1 MMNAKPVAKYSVG
14 DSVIADG
21 DCATITEVIL
31 PADSEMFSGAI
42 SYAVEWATDE
52 WGTFT
57 EDELEGV
64 EE

>member
-1 MMNAKPVAKYSVG
+1 MNTRPVAKYSVG
-14 DSVIADG
+14 DRVIADG
-21 DCATITEVIL
+21 DCAIITEVIQA
-31 PADSEMFSGAI
+31 ADSEMFSGKI
-42 SYAVEWATDE
+42 SYSVEWSTDE